1 VTPDRLVIFA
11 KRPIPGRVKTRLV
24 PPLAAEQAAQ
34 LYLACLRDVVIRAAC
49 GPAPLALWYEQAT
62 GAREF
67 FEREFTHV
75 ERERQH
81 GRNLGEKMSDAF
93 ARSFAGGAERV
104 VIIGSDSPTMPPDF
118 IRSAFDDLR
127 EIDAVIGP
135 AHDGGYYL
143 VGLRSGAWPAA
154 AHLFREVRWSA
165 DNVFITTMARAA
177 EAGLELRV
185 LPGWYDVD
193 RIEDL
198 DQARADVESDSHL
211 ARWFA
216 EFDAPVA

>member
-1 VTPDRLVIFA
+1 M
-11 KRPIPGRVKTRLV
+11 
-24 PPLAAEQAAQ
+24 
-34 LYLACLRDVVIRAAC
+34 RAAC
-49 GPAPLALWYEQAT
+49 GPAPLALWYEHET
-62 GAREF
+62 GAREY

-75 ERERQH
+75 ERERQR

-93 ARSFAGGAERV
+93 ARCFEAGAERV

-143 VGLRSGAWPAA
+143 VGLRSAAWPAA
-154 AHLFREVRWSA
+154 AHMFRAVRWST
-165 DNVFITTMARAA
+165 DYVFITSMERAA

-185 LPGWYDVD
+185 LPGWYDLD

-198 DQARADVESDSHL
+198 AQVRADAESDSHMG
-211 ARWFA
+211 RWFA
-216 EFDAPVA
+216 AFDASSE